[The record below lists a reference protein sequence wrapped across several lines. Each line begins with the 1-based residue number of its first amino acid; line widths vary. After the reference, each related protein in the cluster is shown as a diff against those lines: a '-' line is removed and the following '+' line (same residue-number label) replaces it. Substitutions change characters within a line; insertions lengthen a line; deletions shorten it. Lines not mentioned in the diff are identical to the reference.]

1 MINTNLPKFFC
12 SFFYL
17 FTGFIIFDCARVLV
31 RPIISGLSLDFSNV
45 FHYLLNIK
53 YFWEFSI
60 TNNSFFWIFA
70 LTCVGV
76 AILMKYRSKS
86 LWQTIISKEQRTA
99 SLTAVGLFTFITL
112 AIVSVIYLPDIIYDY
127 THDQCLSQ
135 WWYCFNFLK

>member
-1 MINTNLPKFFC
+1 MINTILSQFFR

-17 FTGFIIFDCARVLV
+17 FTGFIIFDCSRVLV

-45 FHYLLNIK
+45 FQYLLHVK
-53 YFWEFSI
+53 YFWEFSV

-76 AILMKYRSKS
+76 AILMKDSSKS

-127 THDQCLSQ
+127 KHDQCLSQ
-135 WWYCFNFLK
+135 WWYCFDFLK

>member
-1 MINTNLPKFFC
+1 MINTNLSQFFR

-17 FTGFIIFDCARVLV
+17 FTGFIIFDCARLLV

-60 TNNSFFWIFA
+60 TNNSLFCIFA

-76 AILMKYRSKS
+76 AILMKDRSKS

-99 SLTAVGLFTFITL
+99 SLTAVGLCTFITL

-127 THDQCLSQ
+127 THDQCLSSF
-135 WWYCFNFLK
+135 WYCFEFLK

>member
-1 MINTNLPKFFC
+1 MMKANTSQFFR

-17 FTGFIIFDCARVLV
+17 FTGFIIFDCLRVLV

-45 FHYLLNIK
+45 LYYLLNIK

-70 LTCVGV
+70 LTCVGI
-76 AILMKYRSKS
+76 AILLKDRSKS
-86 LWQTIISKEQRTA
+86 LWQTIINKEQRAA
-99 SLTAVGLFTFITL
+99 SLVAVGLFTFITL

-127 THDQCLSQ
+127 KHDQCLSSF
-135 WWYCFNFLK
+135 WYCFEFFK